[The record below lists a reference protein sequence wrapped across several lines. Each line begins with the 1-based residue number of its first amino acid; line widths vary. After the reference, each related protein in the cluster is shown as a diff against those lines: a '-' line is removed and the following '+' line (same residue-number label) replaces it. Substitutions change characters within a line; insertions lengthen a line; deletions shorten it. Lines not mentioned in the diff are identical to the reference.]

1 MWMDAYVQEILIR
14 EHLANAQKVAAERH
28 QLRRSMAPPRDDGR
42 RGLLQEIVRAISIPR
57 LTRRIARMA
66 TQ

>member
-14 EHLANAQKVAAERH
+14 EQLANAQKVAAERH
-28 QLRRSMAPPRDDGR
+28 RLRRATARPSNDGR
-42 RGLLQEIVRAISIPR
+42 RGLFQEIVRAISIPR